1 MVPGSLSNGP
11 YVFGVPW
18 RMFGFWFTQHHLS
31 HHSTWGVPIFFLEG
45 VPRLTNCFEN
55 AKQLLWTINLNRP
68 ILFEW
73 LWKKWQLFKSTD
85 IEKKSIYFFLCLF
98 VLYCWKCHAR
108 RNWNLVLDNLFLLHS
123 RNAIF
128 ESVEF
133 KLY

>member
-1 MVPGSLSNGP
+1 MHSKIVPDSNVPCVWFWVSQVYTILPFSSLHLGGSHIR
-11 YVFGVPW
+11 FGRTP
-18 RMFGFWFTQHHLS
+18 
-31 HHSTWGVPIFFLEG
+31 STY
-45 VPRLTNCFEN
+45 
-55 AKQLLWTINLNRP
+55 QLVWKCKTITLDNL
-68 ILFEW
+68 L
-73 LWKKWQLFKSTD
+73 KSTHSVWMALKKND
-85 IEKKSIYFFLCLF
+85 NYLSRRTLKKKSIYILCLF